1 MNKLRLLLLL
11 SLGSILLSSCTL
23 VATNPAPAHVA
34 KSNVPLGLLNKT
46 IPGTNGGRVQ
56 FVTKPVYIVDASGH
70 LAPSSRLVPSPANLR
85 SIVGQLLLG
94 PSIIEA
100 SAGYT
105 SALPLTL
112 TLLTASV
119 RNDIGYINAATS
131 LDTLS
136 VSQQLLAVGQLV
148 LTAYDVGATKGIVV
162 EADGVPQLLLMPN
175 GQRLELASKSDFQS
189 LLNP

>member
-1 MNKLRLLLLL
+1 VNKLRVVLLLG
-11 SLGSILLSSCTL
+11 LGSIFLSSCTL

-46 IPGTNGGRVQ
+46 IPGTNGARVR
-56 FVTKPVYIVDASGH
+56 FVTRPIYIVDASGH
-70 LAPSSRLVPSPANLR
+70 LAPSSRLVPSPPNLR

-94 PSIIEA
+94 PSAIEA

-105 SALPLTL
+105 SDLPHKLA
-112 TLLTASV
+112 LLTASV
-119 RNDIGYINAATS
+119 RNHIGYINVATP

-148 LTAYDVGATKGIVV
+148 LTAYDVGATRGIVV
-162 EADGVPQLLLMPN
+162 EANGVPQRLLVPN
-175 GQRLELASKSDFQS
+175 GQRIELASKSDFQS